1 MYRNIVCA
9 AAALILL
16 LMGSVSAEP
25 RAMTTEDAVIGGI
38 APGNDLGYVQ
48 SIYGSPKKGKV
59 EKKQGHRHYLVHYY
73 GSGFIITYN
82 VVQSMINP
90 LVQHIESTNSAL
102 LMPSGIHV
110 GMKIDDVKQIFKNL
124 KERPAVDKKYAKDYL
139 TPFGTLTFSLPSGE
153 EGVRFVVF
161 TVDQKDIVKKILI
174 TDTYADE

>member
-59 EKKQGHRHYLVHYY
+59 EKKQGHRHYLVNYY

-110 GMKIDDVKQIFKNL
+110 GMKIDDVKQIFNNL

-174 TDTYADE
+174 TDKYAEE

>member
-16 LMGSVSAEP
+16 LMGRVSAEP

-110 GMKIDDVKQIFKNL
+110 GMKIDDVKQIFNNL

-174 TDTYADE
+174 TDKYAEE

>member
-59 EKKQGHRHYLVHYY
+59 EKTQGHRHYLVHYY

-90 LVQHIESTNSAL
+90 LVQRIESTNSAL

-110 GMKIDDVKQIFKNL
+110 GMKIDDVKQIFNNL
-124 KERPAVDKKYAKDYL
+124 EEHPAVDKKYAKDYL

-174 TDTYADE
+174 TDKYAEE

>member
-73 GSGFIITYN
+73 GRGFIITYN

-110 GMKIDDVKQIFKNL
+110 GMKIDDVKQIFNNL

>member
-59 EKKQGHRHYLVHYY
+59 EKTQGHRHYLVHYY

-90 LVQHIESTNSAL
+90 LVQRIESTNSAL

-110 GMKIDDVKQIFKNL
+110 GMKIDDVKQIFNNL
-124 KERPAVDKKYAKDYL
+124 KERPAIDKKYAKDYL

-174 TDTYADE
+174 TDKYAEE

>member
-59 EKKQGHRHYLVHYY
+59 EKTQGHRHYLVHYY

-90 LVQHIESTNSAL
+90 LVQRIESTNSAL

-110 GMKIDDVKQIFKNL
+110 GMKIDDVKQIFNNL

-161 TVDQKDIVKKILI
+161 TVDQKNIVKKILI

>member
-48 SIYGSPKKGKV
+48 SIYGSPQKGKV
-59 EKKQGHRHYLVHYY
+59 EKTQGHRHYLVHYY

-90 LVQHIESTNSAL
+90 LVQRIESTNSAL

-110 GMKIDDVKQIFKNL
+110 GMKIDDVKQIFNNL

-161 TVDQKDIVKKILI
+161 TVDQKNIVKKILI

>member
-90 LVQHIESTNSAL
+90 LVQRIESTNSAL

-110 GMKIDDVKQIFKNL
+110 GMKIGDVKQIFNNL
-124 KERPAVDKKYAKDYL
+124 EERPAVDKKYTKDYL

>member
-90 LVQHIESTNSAL
+90 LVQRIESTNSAL

-110 GMKIDDVKQIFKNL
+110 GMKIDDVKQIFNNSE
-124 KERPAVDKKYAKDYL
+124 ERPAIDKKYAKDYL

-174 TDTYADE
+174 TDKYAEE

>member
-59 EKKQGHRHYLVHYY
+59 EKTQGHRHYLVHYY

-110 GMKIDDVKQIFKNL
+110 GMKIDDVKQIFNNL

>member
-59 EKKQGHRHYLVHYY
+59 EKTQGHRHYLVHYY

-90 LVQHIESTNSAL
+90 LVQRIESTNSAL

-110 GMKIDDVKQIFKNL
+110 GMKIDDVKQIFNNL

>member
-110 GMKIDDVKQIFKNL
+110 GMKIDDVKQIFNNL
-124 KERPAVDKKYAKDYL
+124 EERPAVDKKYAKDYL

>member
-59 EKKQGHRHYLVHYY
+59 EKTQGHRHYLVHYY

-90 LVQHIESTNSAL
+90 LVQRIESTNSAL

-110 GMKIDDVKQIFKNL
+110 GMKIDDVKQIFNNL
-124 KERPAVDKKYAKDYL
+124 EERPAVDKKYAKDYL

-174 TDTYADE
+174 TDKYAEE

>member
-9 AAALILL
+9 ATALILL

-110 GMKIDDVKQIFKNL
+110 GMKIDDVKQIFNNL

>member
-1 MYRNIVCA
+1 MYRNIVCV

-59 EKKQGHRHYLVHYY
+59 EKTQGHRHYLVHYY

-90 LVQHIESTNSAL
+90 LVQRIESTNSAL

-110 GMKIDDVKQIFKNL
+110 GMKIGDVKQIFNNL
-124 KERPAVDKKYAKDYL
+124 EERPAVDKKYAKDYL

-174 TDTYADE
+174 TDKYAEE

>member
-59 EKKQGHRHYLVHYY
+59 EKTQGHRHYLVHYY

-90 LVQHIESTNSAL
+90 LVQRIESTNSAL

-110 GMKIDDVKQIFKNL
+110 GMKIDDVKQIFNNL
-124 KERPAVDKKYAKDYL
+124 EERPAIDKKYAKDYL

-174 TDTYADE
+174 TDKYAEE

>member
-59 EKKQGHRHYLVHYY
+59 EKTQGHRHYLVHYY

-90 LVQHIESTNSAL
+90 LVQRIESTNSAL

-110 GMKIDDVKQIFKNL
+110 GMKIDDVKQIFNNL
-124 KERPAVDKKYAKDYL
+124 KERPAIDKKYAKDYL

>member
-90 LVQHIESTNSAL
+90 LVQRIESTNSAL

-110 GMKIDDVKQIFKNL
+110 GMKIAEVQQIFSDIQEPFRRDEKINQYTSPRFYVEVSDE
-124 KERPAVDKKYAKDYL
+124 KKGIRTVVFDVDKK
-139 TPFGTLTFSLPSGE
+139 
-153 EGVRFVVF
+153 GVI
-161 TVDQKDIVKKILI
+161 QKIFIYDKYGI
-174 TDTYADE
+174 D

>member
-9 AAALILL
+9 ATALILL

-59 EKKQGHRHYLVHYY
+59 EKTQGHRHYLVHYY

-110 GMKIDDVKQIFKNL
+110 GMKIDDVKQIFNNL

>member
-90 LVQHIESTNSAL
+90 LVQRIESTNSAL

-110 GMKIDDVKQIFKNL
+110 GMKIDDVKQIFNNL

-174 TDTYADE
+174 TDKYAEE

>member
-102 LMPSGIHV
+102 HMPSGIHV
-110 GMKIDDVKQIFKNL
+110 GMKIDDEKQIFNNL

>member
-82 VVQSMINP
+82 VVQSVINP

-110 GMKIDDVKQIFKNL
+110 GMKIDDVKQIFNNL

>member
-59 EKKQGHRHYLVHYY
+59 EKTQGHRHYLVHYY

-90 LVQHIESTNSAL
+90 LVQRIESTNSAL

-110 GMKIDDVKQIFKNL
+110 GMKIDDVKQIFNNL

-174 TDTYADE
+174 TDTYAEE